1 MKTMKINTTIKIIF
15 LLCLQVSSAF
25 CNTNL
30 KHLGKAEGLSQVSVL
45 SICQDEL
52 GRMWFGTLEGLNCY
66 DGQNVKIYRPGVKG
80 RESTFFGNEIYNLA
94 SDHQGHLLF
103 TSNQQV
109 ILYDLYEE
117 RFSNLNFN
125 LDKLHAKDSQIWGTV
140 RDSILLWNPSTK
152 QFDFIYKLNNQ
163 QKITCLQMET
173 SHSGFIGTTKG
184 VYKIEIEKHPSVH
197 CLIPQVYTYNMYQ
210 DRRKNLWI
218 AIYHKGI
225 YKIRM
230 DKNDT
235 SIEKDFTLSSP
246 DVRCFAEDEA
256 GNIWAGTFNGL
267 NKIDLTGQVTHY
279 SNDAQPYNQEQT
291 SIYSL
296 YKDKQG
302 SLWIGTY
309 YGGVYYFNPQ
319 IDIFHH
325 FSSHTSSRK
334 GLNSSITGKMLED
347 KRGNIWI
354 CTEKGGL
361 NLLDRKQEKFSYFL
375 HQKSPQYPAF
385 HSVKCMAYDEKKDLL
400 YVGTHKQ
407 GLLCLSLPQG
417 DIQFHTTK
425 AGQSFNHIQFLSDKL
440 YLLSEKGMFIKQE
453 GKLQSLY
460 PFLKVTQQPGNT
472 FFIDS
477 QHRLWIA
484 QKQQIVRVNMDNPHE
499 ICFYQYGKNGLD
511 IFQAQCITED
521 KTGRIFIGTSGGGLY
536 EFQEKASCFTPHTIL
551 DIHYCYDIQVHENN
565 TLIISNEN
573 GVLTYHPDRKEIK
586 FISAEKQLQ
595 LTATND
601 NGSLLL
607 CKNGDIFAGGI
618 GGITRFNLSSL
629 SIPTPP
635 YQLYFSSLKVNDVPL
650 TYNESQGNI
659 SKALPFTDKVTL
671 AHNENN
677 LSISFSTNNYTTSA
691 YQPVYEY
698 YLEGFSKKWSTTY
711 EHFITYT
718 NLAPGKYKLIV
729 QEKASGQQGGSHK
742 IELPIQIYSPWW
754 ATKWAYILYTVLGII
769 SIHLFLKNRRNRI
782 RLQTSLVK
790 EKLEKEK
797 KEELIQAKQ
806 EFFANVSHEFRTPLT
821 LITAQIEILLQHNNL
836 SPYLKGNL
844 QKIYKNTSNL
854 KELITELL
862 DFNKAE
868 ERKLQLR
875 IAHMN
880 LIPYLEQIFKE
891 FQSQA
896 QRQKIHFKFHTETNS
911 LICWYDPYQ
920 FKKIISNLLSN
931 SFKYTA
937 ENGTIELQVA
947 EQETTIE
954 IKVIDNGAG
963 IPKEAIPHLFERFYQ
978 ASNSEVS
985 SGSGIGLAFSNY
997 LAELHHGKISVSSAL
1012 NYGSIFTV
1020 TLPKENMFQG
1030 DDHVTFISD
1039 EIEEFSK
1046 NFQEST
1052 PVSTFM
1058 EKEDLST
1065 YTNFQPNISEEET
1078 NCKDKILIIEDNEEL
1093 LQLLLSLLSPLYRV
1107 TLATNGKEGLE
1118 KALEESPDLI
1128 ISDVMMPIMNGTE
1141 MCKKIKNDLNLCHIP
1156 VILLTALTSEKDKLN
1171 GLKCGA
1177 DAYIEKPFTSRILL
1191 GQIANL
1197 LYTRKLLRK
1206 KYEENP
1212 ANMFTPQRES
1222 TPLGFSKLDT
1232 LFLKKIEQIIYAH
1245 LSDDTFDVNALA
1257 KELLVS
1263 RSSLYNKLKAL
1274 GNITPNELILNI
1286 RLEHAAQL
1294 LQTEPDLQITEVAYR
1309 TGFNSLRH
1317 FRYCFKARF
1326 NLSPQ
1331 EYKAERTKNFPP
1343 AESPA

>member
-1 MKTMKINTTIKIIF
+1 MVFYTLRTMRINTAITTII
-15 LLCLQVSSAF
+15 LLCLQVSSVF
-25 CNTNL
+25 CNTNF

-66 DGQNVKIYRPGVKG
+66 DGQHVKIYRPNIKDGKG
-80 RESTFFGNEIYNLA
+80 TFSGNEIYNLA

-109 ILYDLYEE
+109 ILYDLYKEQ
-117 RFSNLNFN
+117 FSNLNFS
-125 LDKLHAKDSQIWGTV
+125 LDRLHAKDSLIWGSV

-152 QFDFIYKLNNQ
+152 QFDFICQLNNH
-163 QKITCLQMET
+163 QKITCLQMKNR
-173 SHSGFIGTTKG
+173 HSGFIGTTKG

-210 DRRKNLWI
+210 DRRNNLWI

-225 YKIRM
+225 YKICM

-235 SIEKDFTLSSP
+235 SIEKDFTLSSQ
-246 DVRCFAEDEA
+246 DVRCFAEDEN

-267 NKIDLTGQVTHY
+267 DKIDLIDQVTHY
-279 SNDAQPYNQEQT
+279 SNDAQANNQEQT

-325 FSSHTSSRK
+325 FSSHISSSK

-354 CTEKGGL
+354 CTEKGGI
-361 NLLDRKQEKFSYFL
+361 NLLDRKKENFFYFL
-375 HQKSPQYPAF
+375 HQKSSQYPAF

-417 DIQFHTTK
+417 NIQFHTSK
-425 AGQSFNHIQFLSDKL
+425 AGQSFNQIQFLADRL
-440 YLLSEKGMFIKQE
+440 YLLSEKGMFIKQGE
-453 GKLQSLY
+453 KLQPLY
-460 PFLKVTQQPGNT
+460 PFLEVTQQSGNT

-484 QKQQIVRVNMDNPHE
+484 QKQQIVRINMNNPHE
-499 ICFYQYGKNGLD
+499 IFFYQYGKNGLD
-511 IFQAQCITED
+511 IFQAQCIAED

-536 EFQEKASCFTPHTIL
+536 EFQEKANNFKPHTIL
-551 DIHYCYDIQVHENN
+551 DIRYCYDIQVHENN

-573 GVLTYHPDRKEIK
+573 GVLTYHPNRQEIK

-595 LTATND
+595 LSATND

-618 GGITRFNLSSL
+618 GGITLFNLNSL
-629 SIPTPP
+629 YIPTPP

-650 TYNESQGNI
+650 SYNESQGNI
-659 SKALPFTDKVTL
+659 SKALPFADKVTL
-671 AHNENN
+671 AYNENN

-711 EHFITYT
+711 EHSITYT

-729 QEKASGQQGGSHK
+729 QEKASGQQNGSHK
-742 IELPIQIYSPWW
+742 IELPIQICSPWW
-754 ATKWAYILYTVLGII
+754 ATKWAYILYII
-769 SIHLFLKNRRNRI
+769 SAAFIIHLFLKNRRNRI

-821 LITAQIEILLQHNNL
+821 LITSQIEILLQHNNL

-868 ERKLQLR
+868 EKRLQLR

-880 LIPYLEQIFKE
+880 LIPYLEQLFKE

-896 QRQKIHFKFHTETNS
+896 QRQKIHFKFHTDTDS
-911 LICWYDPYQ
+911 LVCWYDPYQ

-937 ENGTIELQVA
+937 ENGTIELQVI

-978 ASNSEVS
+978 ASNSEFA

-997 LAELHHGKISVSSAL
+997 LTELHHGKISVSSAL
-1012 NYGSIFTV
+1012 NYGSIFTI
-1020 TLPKENMFQG
+1020 TLPKENMFQE
-1030 DDHVTFISD
+1030 DDYVTFVSD
-1039 EIEEFSK
+1039 NTEEFSK
-1046 NFQEST
+1046 TLQESI
-1052 PVSTFM
+1052 PAVSVM

-1065 YTNFQPNISEEET
+1065 SCITEEKT
-1078 NCKDKILIIEDNEEL
+1078 DCKDKILIVEDNEEL
-1093 LQLLLSLLSPLYRV
+1093 LQVLLTLLSPLYRV
-1107 TLATNGKEGLE
+1107 TLATNGKEGIE
-1118 KALEESPDLI
+1118 KASDESPDLI
-1128 ISDVMMPIMNGTE
+1128 ISDVMMPVMDGIE
-1141 MCKKIKNDLNLCHIP
+1141 MCQKIKNDLNLCHIP
-1156 VILLTALTSEKDKLN
+1156 VILLTALVSEKDKLN

-1177 DAYIEKPFTSRILL
+1177 DAYIEKPFTSKILL

-1197 LYTRKLLRK
+1197 LYSRKLLRK

-1212 ANMFTPQRES
+1212 ANMFTPQKKTATLS
-1222 TPLGFSKLDT
+1222 FSKLDT

-1263 RSSLYNKLKAL
+1263 RSSLYNKLKIL
-1274 GNITPNELILNI
+1274 GNVTPNELILNI

-1294 LQTEPDLQITEVAYR
+1294 LQTEPDLQITEIAYK
-1309 TGFNSLRH
+1309 TGFKSLRH

-1326 NLSPQ
+1326 NLTPQ
-1331 EYKAERTKNFPP
+1331 EYKAERTKSFPS